1 MTSKLPNPHY
11 LPEVCI
17 KMTIIN
23 FTVTFEGLEEQ
34 LLVDVVIQE
43 KPETEKAR
51 DELILNLAELE
62 SRKRNVEIKILKTL
76 AESNEETILDGD
88 ELIEILEQSKYQAK
102 LIKKQL
108 EDSIHIEVEI
118 IETRNQYRPVSIRGS
133 ILYFV
138 ITDLAMI
145 DPMYQYSLDYVK
157 KLFNDAIKMSEKNDE
172 LNVRIDILI
181 EGITKS
187 TYNNICRGLFE
198 SHKMIYSFLICSS
211 IERNKGIISNSN
223 WNFLLRGADIYDK
236 SEQPQNPMPNLI
248 KEPSWNLAYAFEM
261 ANKERLEGMCKSMI
275 EKSQSWIGY

>member
-23 FTVTFEGLEEQ
+23 FTVTLEGLEEQ

-43 KPETEKAR
+43 KPKTEKAR

-62 SRKRNVEIKILKTL
+62 SRKRNVEVKILKTL

-88 ELIEILEQSKYQAK
+88 ELIDILEQSKYQAK
-102 LIKKQL
+102 LIKQQL
-108 EDSIHIEVEI
+108 EDSVHIEAEI
-118 IETRNQYRPVSIRGS
+118 IETRNQYRSVSIRGS

-157 KLFNDAIKMSEKNDE
+157 KLFSDAIKMTEK
-172 LNVRIDILI
+172 
-181 EGITKS
+181 
-187 TYNNICRGLFE
+187 
-198 SHKMIYSFLICSS
+198 
-211 IERNKGIISNSN
+211 
-223 WNFLLRGADIYDK
+223 
-236 SEQPQNPMPNLI
+236 
-248 KEPSWNLAYAFEM
+248 
-261 ANKERLEGMCKSMI
+261 
-275 EKSQSWIGY
+275 